1 MFIVVVIFLRLDV
14 AVWVFVLM
22 DDTAHARRFLCL
34 NGKFERD
41 LES

>member
-1 MFIVVVIFLRLDV
+1 MFVIIVIFLRLDV
-14 AVWVFVLM
+14 AVRVFVLM

-34 NGKFERD
+34 SGKFERD